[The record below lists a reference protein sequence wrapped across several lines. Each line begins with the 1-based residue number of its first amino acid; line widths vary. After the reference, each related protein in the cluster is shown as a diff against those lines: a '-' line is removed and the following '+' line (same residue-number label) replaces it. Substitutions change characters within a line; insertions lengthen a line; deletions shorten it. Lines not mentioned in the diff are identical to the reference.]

1 MEYDSFM
8 NKPLEWEE
16 KYSVG
21 VKLIDDQ
28 HKKMFATINELIA
41 ILNTKPTNDQVSE
54 IIKSLIEYKKYHFA
68 TEEKYFA
75 EFGYEGAEEHKEKHA
90 LFSARLE
97 EMTARNGEDSVSL
110 AFELV
115 DFLEDWLIDHLMVID
130 RKYIPCFKE
139 HGLS

>member
-1 MEYDSFM
+1 M

-28 HKKMFATINELIA
+28 HKKMFETINELIA
-41 ILNTKPTNDQVSE
+41 TMNTKPTNDQVSE

-75 EFGYEGAEEHKEKHA
+75 EFNYEGAEEHKEKHA
-90 LFSARLE
+90 LFSVKLE
-97 EMTARNGEDSVSL
+97 EMTARNGEDAVAL

-115 DFLEDWLIDHLMVID
+115 DFLEDWLIDHLMVTD
-130 RKYIPCFKE
+130 RKYISCFKE